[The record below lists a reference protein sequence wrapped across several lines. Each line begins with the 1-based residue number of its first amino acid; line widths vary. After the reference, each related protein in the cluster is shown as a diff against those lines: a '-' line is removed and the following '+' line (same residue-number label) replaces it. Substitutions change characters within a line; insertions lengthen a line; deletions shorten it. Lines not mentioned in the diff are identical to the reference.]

1 MNGLG
6 QTFLI
11 LLLCTQWVVAYKMA
25 LFVLDM
31 SNSQLL
37 FNKRVAETLRDAGN
51 DVTLVLISPIED
63 RDISHVKI
71 KSGVKVHTVPIP
83 VGLSKAKME
92 ENQEN
97 YVFKEESGA
106 GASQTMSVKAAKF
119 VQICEETLK
128 NKGFLK
134 WLETEKFDLAF
145 AHMFDVCTVGL
156 VHAARIPSWIWL
168 NSGSIMDWVAYTVG
182 VPIIPSYVPPMMM
195 DVAGEMTFWERTKSL
210 IGHGLMK
217 FFWRRWIADPE
228 TELFRRLIRPDFPH
242 LIELS
247 SKCPLVMANTND
259 LYDMTRPLLA
269 KVVNIGGVG
278 MELADAKPLPKN
290 FEAIMSKGD
299 GAVLFSFGS
308 VTAAHKMPI
317 EWKKALLE
325 SFRLLPKYQFLLRYE
340 KDDLNENLPPNVH
353 LFKWLPQSDILRHP
367 KTKAFITHGGYNSVQ
382 EAILTGT
389 PLIAIPL
396 FGDQPKNA
404 RLIERHGIGMILQKG
419 EISVH
424 TVTKALA
431 KVTGNSRYSANAKR
445 LSRMVDRKPVS
456 PSHLLVKWSEFVAE
470 FQTLENL
477 EPAGNKLNFFQYH
490 SLDVIAFLISITAI
504 VLFILFKV
512 VKFAGCRI
520 FSFCKQKKQKAE

>member
-1 MNGLG
+1 
-6 QTFLI
+6 
-11 LLLCTQWVVAYKMA
+11 
-25 LFVLDM
+25 
-31 SNSQLL
+31 
-37 FNKRVAETLRDAGN
+37 
-51 DVTLVLISPIED
+51 
-63 RDISHVKI
+63 
-71 KSGVKVHTVPIP
+71 
-83 VGLSKAKME
+83 
-92 ENQEN
+92 
-97 YVFKEESGA
+97 
-106 GASQTMSVKAAKF
+106 
-119 VQICEETLK
+119 
-128 NKGFLK
+128 
-134 WLETEKFDLAF
+134 
-145 AHMFDVCTVGL
+145 
-156 VHAARIPSWIWL
+156 
-168 NSGSIMDWVAYTVG
+168 
-182 VPIIPSYVPPMMM
+182 
-195 DVAGEMTFWERTKSL
+195 
-210 IGHGLMK
+210 
-217 FFWRRWIADPE
+217 
-228 TELFRRLIRPDFPH
+228 
-242 LIELS
+242 
-247 SKCPLVMANTND
+247 MANTND

-290 FEAIMSKGD
+290 FEAIMSKSD

-325 SFRLLPKYQFLLRYE
+325 SFRNLPKYQFLMRYE
-340 KDDLNENLPPNVH
+340 KDDLNGSLPPNVH
-353 LFKWLPQSDILRHP
+353 LFKWLPQSDLLRHP

-424 TVTKALA
+424 TITRALA
-431 KVTGNSRYSANAKR
+431 KVTGNSRFSANAKR

-470 FQTLENL
+470 FQMLENL
-477 EPAGNKLNFFQYH
+477 VPAGNKLNFFQYH

-512 VKFAGCRI
+512 VKFACSRI
-520 FSFCKQKKQKAE
+520 FSYRKQKKQKAE

>member
-1 MNGLG
+1 
-6 QTFLI
+6 
-11 LLLCTQWVVAYKMA
+11 
-25 LFVLDM
+25 
-31 SNSQLL
+31 
-37 FNKRVAETLRDAGN
+37 
-51 DVTLVLISPIED
+51 
-63 RDISHVKI
+63 
-71 KSGVKVHTVPIP
+71 
-83 VGLSKAKME
+83 
-92 ENQEN
+92 
-97 YVFKEESGA
+97 
-106 GASQTMSVKAAKF
+106 
-119 VQICEETLK
+119 
-128 NKGFLK
+128 
-134 WLETEKFDLAF
+134 
-145 AHMFDVCTVGL
+145 MFDVSSTEVK
-156 VHAARIPSWIWL
+156 HPFPA
-168 NSGSIMDWVAYTVG
+168 
-182 VPIIPSYVPPMMM
+182 MMM

-278 MELADAKPLPKN
+278 MELADAKPLPK
-290 FEAIMSKGD
+290 
-299 GAVLFSFGS
+299 
-308 VTAAHKMPI
+308 
-317 EWKKALLE
+317 
-325 SFRLLPKYQFLLRYE
+325 
-340 KDDLNENLPPNVH
+340 
-353 LFKWLPQSDILRHP
+353 
-367 KTKAFITHGGYNSVQ
+367 